1 MLVSEVM
8 TRDVEF
14 VALDATLQNI
24 ARKMRD
30 RDIGALPVGDHDRF
44 VGMVTDRD
52 IVVNGL
58 AEDVDPTRTTA
69 REVMSPRMLY
79 CYEDQS
85 LEEVLANMGDVQVRR
100 LPVVS
105 RHKKL
110 VGIVSLGD
118 LAKLGPSARTG
129 DALKEISQCR

>member
-8 TRDVEF
+8 TREVD
-14 VALDATLQNI
+14 LINPDTTLQSV

-30 RDIGALPVGDHDRF
+30 RDIGSLPVVENEKL

-52 IVVNGL
+52 IVVNAV
-58 AEDVDPTRTTA
+58 AEKADCGSAQA
-69 REVMSPRMLY
+69 REVMSQKLLY
-79 CYEDQS
+79 CFDDQS
-85 LEEVLANMGDVQVRR
+85 VEEVLKNMGDIQVRR

-105 RHKKL
+105 RDKRL

-118 LAKLGPSARTG
+118 LAKGGPSRKSG
-129 DALKEISQCR
+129 EALKEISECR